1 MTKIHSLLFIVL
13 SVVLFSAV
21 TEARSVGTTD
31 PIDSC
36 DYIEHD
42 CTSRPLANGRAG
54 ETVRECKIQTVCTQV
69 THVGR

>member
-31 PIDSC
+31 PVDSC
-36 DYIEHD
+36 DYVEHD
-42 CTSRPLANGRAG
+42 CTTRRLENGRPG
-54 ETVRECKIQTVCTQV
+54 ETVRECKIQTVCTIV
-69 THVGR
+69 THIGR